1 MHSIIVTIH
10 ILVCAGLIG
19 FILVQHGKGAEAGA
33 AFGGGASSTVFGSRG
48 SGSFLTQVTS
58 ILAAAF
64 FVTSLTLAYFST
76 PTEQPKSVTEMIQ
89 TAPATD
95 MPPIEVATP
104 NTASDLP
111 SIPAQ

>member
-1 MHSIIVTIH
+1 MHSIIVTVH
-10 ILVCAGLIG
+10 ILICAGLIG

-76 PTEQPKSVTEMIQ
+76 PTQQPTSVTEMIQ
-89 TAPATD
+89 TAPITD
-95 MPPIEVATP
+95 MPPVEVATP
-104 NTASDLP
+104 STASDLP
-111 SIPAQ
+111 TIPAQ

>member
-1 MHSIIVTIH
+1 MHSIIVTAH
-10 ILVCAGLIG
+10 ILICAGLIG

-33 AFGGGASSTVFGSRG
+33 AFGSGASATVFGSRG

-76 PTEQPKSVTEMIQ
+76 ATQQANSVTEMIQ
-89 TAPATD
+89 TSPVTG
-95 MPPIEVATP
+95 MPSVELATP
-104 NTASDLP
+104 STVSDLP
-111 SIPAQ
+111 TIPAQ